1 MKRKFHHPEPTAREQ
16 AAPKY
21 WRSPGELAKTPEFQE
36 WLDKEF
42 PEGATEANETDRRTF
57 MKLMGASAGLAGIGL
72 AGCRMPERHILP
84 YSKQPELM
92 VQGVPMYYA
101 SSFPGSV
108 ENIPLVV
115 ETNDARPT
123 KVEGNPSDPGYGGA
137 TDSYAQAS
145 VLDLY
150 DPDRLQKSIAGGKP
164 VDQAKVRTMLAS
176 LKGDL
181 DKTKG
186 KGFVFLAQ
194 GSTSPTRQRLVASLK
209 KQYPEVVWAEYEPVD
224 TSASIRAL
232 SKVVGKPVR
241 PFYQLDKAHRVLALD
256 SDFLATEPGHIHYSK
271 GFGKAR
277 AVKDSKDV
285 DQMNRLYAVESNFSL
300 TGGMADHRLRA
311 STAHVPAV
319 TALVAAELFSQAG
332 MGGDVVGKL
341 KEQGKGF
348 SGNAE
353 WIKQCAKDLLDNKG
367 KSLIVAGPH
376 LPEEVHV
383 LVFAMNGV
391 LDAAGNTVKYIDQ
404 PELPEHGIKDVAEML
419 DNGEVEGLVILGG
432 NPAYDAPADLKFAEA
447 MKKAKNKVAL
457 SYYANE
463 TTELCDATIASTHYL
478 ESWGDG
484 RAICGDYL
492 PVQPMILPLFDGFSE
507 VEVLALAQGI
517 DPAGQG
523 YDLVKETFG
532 EVTGKTDQVTFEE
545 WLAEG
550 VWLDARWPEA
560 NIGGDASVKAGQM
573 AAGMSIKTPKVSAEE
588 LEVRIIPST
597 HAYDGRYNN
606 NGWLMEC
613 PDPMTKLTWDNA
625 ILVSPKLGK
634 KLQITPDPIMM
645 DNPPELMKK
654 FALHKNANNF
664 ERGKEQAH
672 MGEITITR
680 KNAEGKDEQ
689 VTVTGPLHILPGLA
703 DSTVVVTLGFGRK
716 KTGRIGTDVFAPNVG
731 KGIGFDAYPLTSSD
745 SMAVATGAKVKVID
759 GGMELANTQEHWSM
773 EGRAIIRETNAED
786 YKKNPHFVDE
796 MGMESHSP
804 PVYGTA
810 RKDSLKE
817 QSLEIPRGGSMY
829 KTPAFGEPAPNVDVW
844 NTKEGKEAF
853 KPPQQ
858 WGMNIDLNTCTAC
871 NACVIA
877 CQSENNIPIVGK
889 DQVLRGREMHW
900 IRLDRYF
907 ATDPNADTTEIPEDP
922 QVNFMS
928 MACQHCELAPCE
940 SVCPVNATVHDDQGL
955 NTMAY
960 NRCVGTRYCANN
972 CPYKVRRFNFFDY
985 NKRERDSF
993 YAGPLGPNKYKTE
1006 ASELTRMQKNPN
1018 VTVRM
1023 RGVMEKCTYCVQRI
1037 EAAKINQK
1045 NKAKDSADIEVPD
1058 GTIKVACQQ
1067 VCPTDAITFGDI
1079 SDKDTEVYK
1088 AKESDRNYS
1097 VLGYL
1102 NIRPRTTYLAKLRNP
1117 NLNMPGYKGKEHGK
1131 QLPKSQQEYND
1142 KSGHGD
1148 HGAKHDG
1155 GHDDH
1160 AKAPANGHDD
1170 HSQDSHEDHAH

>member
-1 MKRKFHHPEPTAREQ
+1 MKRKFHHPEPTPREQ
-16 AAPKY
+16 AAPTY
-21 WRSPGELAKTPEFQE
+21 WRSPGELAKTPEFQD
-36 WLDKEF
+36 WLHKEF

-57 MKLMGASAGLAGIGL
+57 LKLMGASAGLAGIGL
-72 AGCRMPERHILP
+72 TGCRMPERHILP

-92 VQGVPMYYA
+92 VPGVPMYYA
-101 SSFPGSV
+101 SSFPGSA
-108 ENIPLVV
+108 ENIPLIV

-123 KVEGNPSDPGYGGA
+123 KIEGNPSDPGYAGA
-137 TDSYAQAS
+137 TDSFAQAS
-145 VLDLY
+145 ILDLY
-150 DPDRLQKSIAGGKP
+150 DPDRLQQSSASGKP
-164 VDQAKVRTMLAS
+164 IDQAKVRTMLAN
-176 LKGDL
+176 LKNDL
-181 DKTKG
+181 GKSQG

-194 GSTSPTRQRLVASLK
+194 GSTSPSRQRLVASLK
-209 KQYPEVVWAEYEPVD
+209 KQYPQVVWAEYEPVD
-224 TSASIRAL
+224 TNAPIRAL
-232 SKVVGKPVR
+232 AQVAGKPVR

-277 AVKDSKDV
+277 HVQNSDEV

-311 STAHVPAV
+311 ATAHIPAF
-319 TALVAAELFSQAG
+319 TALVAAELFGQTG
-332 MGGDVVGKL
+332 MGGDIVTKL

-348 SGNAE
+348 TGNE
-353 WIKQCAKDLLDNKG
+353 QWIKECVADLLNNKG

-383 LVFAMNGV
+383 LVYAMNGV
-391 LDAAGNTVKYIDQ
+391 LGADGNTVKYIDQ
-404 PELPEHGIKDVAEML
+404 PALAEHGIADVVEML
-419 DNGEVEGLVILGG
+419 NGDQVEGLIILGG
-432 NPAYDAPADLKFAEA
+432 NPAYDAPADLKFADA
-447 MKKAKNKVAL
+447 MKKAKQKVAL
-457 SYYANE
+457 SYYNNE

-492 PVQPMILPLFDGFSE
+492 PVQPMILPLFEGFSE
-507 VEVLALAQGI
+507 LEVLALSQGI

-532 EVTGKTDQVTFEE
+532 QITGKTDTVTFEE

-560 NIGGDASVKAGQM
+560 NIGSNGASKAGQLVSGM
-573 AAGMSIKTPKVSAEE
+573 ALKTPTVSAEQ

-597 HAYDGRYNN
+597 HAWDGRYNN

-634 KLQITPDPIMM
+634 KLGITPEPILM
-645 DNPPELMKK
+645 DKLGQ
-654 FALHKNANNF
+654 LHMNANKF
-664 ERGKEQAH
+664 KQGKEQAT
-672 MGEITITR
+672 MGEITLANGQ
-680 KNAEGKDEQ
+680 KVK
-689 VTVTGPLHILPGLA
+689 GPLHILPGLA
-703 DSTVVVTLGFGRK
+703 DSTVVVSLGFGRR

-731 KGIGFDAYPLTSSD
+731 KGIGFDAYPLTTAA
-745 SMAVATGAKVKVID
+745 SMGLATGAKVAVID
-759 GGMELANTQEHWSM
+759 GGMQLANTQEHWSM

-804 PVYGTA
+804 PIYGTA
-810 RKDSLKE
+810 RADSIAEKA
-817 QSLEIPRGGSMY
+817 LEIPRGGSMY
-829 KTPAFGEPAPNVDVW
+829 KTPSFNEPAPNVDVW
-844 NTKEGKEAF
+844 NTEEGLKQF

-877 CQSENNIPIVGK
+877 CQAENNIPIVGK

-907 ATDPNADTTEIPEDP
+907 ATDPNTDTTEIPEDP

-940 SVCPVNATVHDDQGL
+940 SVCPVNATVHDEQGL

-985 NKRERDSF
+985 NKRERDSY
-993 YAGPLGPNKYKTE
+993 YAGPLGPNRYKTE
-1006 ASELTRMQKNPN
+1006 ASQLTRMQKNPN

-1045 NKAKDSADIEVPD
+1045 NKAKDSGQIDVPD

-1067 VCPTDAITFGDI
+1067 VCPTNAITFGDI
-1079 SDKDTEVYK
+1079 SDKNTEVYK

-1117 NLNMPGYKGKEHGK
+1117 NDKMPDYRK
-1131 QLPKSQQEYND
+1131 PFSYQEYKA
-1142 KSGHGD
+1142 KSGHSEHHGD
-1148 HGAKHDG
+1148 ESGAK
-1155 GHDDH
+1155 HDDH
-1160 AKAPANGHDD
+1160 AKVPAGGDSHGHDETSHDGHD
-1170 HSQDSHEDHAH
+1170 H

>member
-1 MKRKFHHPEPTAREQ
+1 MKRKFHHPEPTEREL

-36 WLDKEF
+36 WLEREF
-42 PEGATEANETDRRTF
+42 PEGATEANETDRRSF
-57 MKLMGASAGLAGIGL
+57 LKLMGASAGLAGIGL
-72 AGCRMPERHILP
+72 AGCRMPTRHILP

-92 VQGVPMYYA
+92 VPGVPMYYA
-101 SSFPGSV
+101 SSYPGSA

-123 KVEGNPSDPGYGGA
+123 KIEGNPSDPGYGGA
-137 TDSYAQAS
+137 TDSFAQAS

-150 DPDRLQKSIAGGKP
+150 DPDRLQKSFAKGGKNI
-164 VDQAKVRTMLAS
+164 DQAQVRSMLAG
-176 LKGDL
+176 LN
-181 DKTKG
+181 KTYSANKG
-186 KGFVFLAQ
+186 KGLAILARP
-194 GSTSPTRQRLVASLK
+194 STSDTRRRLVASLK
-209 KQYPEVVWAEYEPVD
+209 KQFPEAVWAEYEPVD
-224 TSASIRAL
+224 TSAPIRAMA
-232 SKVVGKPVR
+232 KVMGKPAR
-241 PFYQLDKAHRVLALD
+241 PFYQLDKAKRILALD
-256 SDFLATEPGHIHYSK
+256 SDFLATEPGQIHYSK
-271 GFGKAR
+271 GFGKSR
-277 AVKDSKDV
+277 AVKDSSEAEK
-285 DQMNRLYAVESNFSL
+285 MNRLYAVESNFSL

-311 STAHVPAV
+311 STAHIPAF
-319 TALVAAELFSQAG
+319 TAAIAAELMSQAG
-332 MGGDVVGKL
+332 GSSEIVAKL
-341 KEQGKGF
+341 KEQAKGI
-348 SGNAE
+348 SGNE
-353 WIKQCAKDLLDNKG
+353 QWIKECVKDLVKHEG
-367 KSLIVAGPH
+367 ESLIVAGPH

-383 LVFAMNGV
+383 LVYAMNGM
-391 LDAAGNTVKYIDQ
+391 LAADGHTIKYIEQ
-404 PELPEHGIKDVAEML
+404 PALVEAGIADV
-419 DNGEVEGLVILGG
+419 VTGLNDKSIETLVVLGG
-432 NPAYDAPADLKFAEA
+432 NPVYDAPADLKFGEA
-447 MKKAKNKVAL
+447 LKNAKEVIRHG
-457 SYYANE
+457 YYDDE
-463 TTELCDATIASTHYL
+463 TSEAAAVTIAANHYL

-492 PVQPMILPLFDGFSE
+492 PVQPMILPLFEGYSE
-507 VEVLALAQGI
+507 IEVIALMQGI
-517 DPAGQG
+517 DPAGEG

-532 EVTGKTDQVTFEE
+532 KVTGKTDSVTFEK

-550 VWLDARWPEA
+550 VWLDARYASVE
-560 NIGGDASVKAGQM
+560 GGTDAAVKAGM
-573 AAGMSIKTPKVSAEE
+573 LVSKYSIKPAPVTAEAVE
-588 LEVRIIPST
+588 IRIIPST
-597 HAYDGRYNN
+597 HAFDGSFNN

-625 ILVSPKLGK
+625 ILISPKLAK
-634 KLQITPDPIMM
+634 KHGIMPQQTLLS
-645 DNPPELMKK
+645 DPPELLSKQAIK
-654 FALHKNANNF
+654 PNANDF
-664 ERGKEQAH
+664 KIGKEQARI
-672 MGEITITR
+672 GTLEVNGQ
-680 KNAEGKDEQ
+680 K
-689 VTVTGPLHILPGLA
+689 VTGPIHVLPGLA
-703 DSTVVVTLGFGRK
+703 DNTVVVSLGFGRK

-731 KGIGFDAYPLTSSD
+731 KGIGFDAYPLTTAA
-745 SMAVATGAKVKVID
+745 SMGLTTGAKISITNNRYQ
-759 GGMELANTQEHWSM
+759 LANTQEHWSM
-773 EGRAIIRETNAED
+773 EGRAIIREANNTEYQED
-786 YKKNPHFVDE
+786 PEFVNKL
-796 MGMESHSP
+796 GMESHSP

-810 RKDSLKE
+810 RKDSIAEKA
-817 QSLEIPRGGSMY
+817 LEIPRGGSMY
-829 KTPAFGEPAPNVDVW
+829 KTPAFDKPAPNVDVW
-844 NTKEGKEAF
+844 KGAEDQF

-907 ATDPNADTTEIPEDP
+907 ATDPSLPNTELPEDP

-940 SVCPVNATVHDDQGL
+940 SVCPVNATVHDEQGL

-1006 ASELTRMQKNPN
+1006 ASQLTRMQKNPN

-1037 EAAKINQK
+1037 ESAKINQL
-1045 NKAKDSADIEVPD
+1045 NKAKDSSNTHVPD

-1079 SDKDTEVYK
+1079 SDPNSAVSK
-1088 AKESDRNYS
+1088 AKESDRDYS

-1117 NLNMPGYKGKEHGK
+1117 NPKMPKAGKP
-1131 QLPKSQQEYND
+1131 LSRQEYD
-1142 KSGHGD
+1142 FKTGHGD
-1148 HGAKHDG
+1148 HGDHGSHDSHAADG
-1155 GHDDH
+1155 HDSHAPAATGHDDH
-1160 AKAPANGHDD
+1160 G
-1170 HSQDSHEDHAH
+1170 HEDHAH